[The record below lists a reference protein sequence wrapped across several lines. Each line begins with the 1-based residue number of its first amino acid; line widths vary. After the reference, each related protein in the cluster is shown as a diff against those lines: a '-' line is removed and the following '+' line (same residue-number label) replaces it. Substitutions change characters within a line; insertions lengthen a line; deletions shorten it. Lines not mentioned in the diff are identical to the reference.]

1 MLVFLGVWTDTLKLF
16 LRYTA
21 QLFRASIQKYRLTTS
36 YLSPSW
42 IPPGVHGGGVCFIG
56 WWLDPCRT
64 RMMGNTLFL
73 EWQAT
78 FHFHSIH
85 HILNACSVAQSCP
98 DSLQHHRLQPARLLC
113 PWNFSR
119 QEYWNTRIPPPGD
132 LSDPKIESRSPVF
145 PALANWFSTTEP
157 LAKPHVLHILIL
169 NNHSLFIW
177 NSSLTRCVFYL
188 ATLTKHQWETQ
199 SCFTLA
205 ALGLTCYPHLSVF

>member
-1 MLVFLGVWTDTLKLF
+1 MLFGVWTDALKLF

-42 IPPGVHGGGVCFIG
+42 IPLGVHGVGYASLAGGLILVEPE
-56 WWLDPCRT
+56 WA
-64 RMMGNTLFL
+64 TLFL

-98 DSLQHHRLQPARLLC
+98 DSLQPHGLQPARLLC

-119 QEYWNTRIPPPGD
+119 QEYWIGLSFLPPGD
-132 LSDPKIESRSPVF
+132 LPDPKIESRSPVF
-145 PALANWFSTTEP
+145 PALASWFFTTEP

-169 NNHSLFIW
+169 NNYSLFIW
-177 NSSLTRCVFYL
+177 NSGLTSCVFYL
-188 ATLTKHQWETQ
+188 ATLMKHQWETR

-205 ALGLTCYPHLSVF
+205 ALGLICYSHLSVF